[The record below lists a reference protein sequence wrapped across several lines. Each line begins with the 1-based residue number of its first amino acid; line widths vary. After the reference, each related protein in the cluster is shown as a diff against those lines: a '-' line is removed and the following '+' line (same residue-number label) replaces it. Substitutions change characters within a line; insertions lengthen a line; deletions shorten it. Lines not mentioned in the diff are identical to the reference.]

1 MKKSP
6 QLYIVYFTVFLDLLG
21 FGILIPLLPYVAE
34 SYNVSKIEIGFL
46 MASYSLAQFIFSPIW
61 GRLSDRIGRRPIIL
75 LSLLG
80 SSSGYLL
87 FALADSMTMLFVARI
102 IAGCASGN
110 ISAAQAIV
118 ADTLPP
124 EERTKGMGMIGAS
137 IGLGFMLGPALAGF
151 LVSEHSYALPFI
163 VAASLSGLD
172 LILAFFFL
180 PETVNN
186 RNDQNI
192 ERRRFS
198 LFTLKNSLGV
208 KFIPHLFSI
217 SLIYHIALA
226 SMESSF
232 ALFGHAAFGM
242 NERENSYIMF
252 LVGVIMVA
260 IQGGVIRSASKR
272 YGDRNLLL
280 FGIMGVTIGFA
291 LIGYAT
297 SFKILIAATIF
308 MAIASGFIG
317 PSISSLISQ
326 FSAKDVQGGILGLN
340 QSMASMGRIIGPI
353 VGTILFQWLN
363 PRAPFY
369 AGSILL
375 MFSFLI
381 IIPLRRGLR
390 DNQK

>member
-34 SYNVSKIEIGFL
+34 SYNVSKIEIGCL

-186 RNDQNI
+186 RDDQNI

-198 LFTLKNSLGV
+198 LFILKNSLGV

-353 VGTILFQWLN
+353 VGTILFQMMN

>member
-1 MKKSP
+1 MKKNP

-75 LSLLG
+75 ISLIG
-80 SSSGYLL
+80 SSTGYLL

-124 EERTKGMGMIGAS
+124 KERTKGMGMIGAS

-151 LVSEHSYALPFI
+151 LVSDHNYALPFI

-172 LILAFFFL
+172 LILAFFLL

-186 RNDQNI
+186 RDDQNI

-198 LFTLKNSLGV
+198 LFILKNSLGV

-232 ALFGHAAFGM
+232 ALFGKAVFDM

-252 LVGVIMVA
+252 LVGFIMVA

-326 FSAKDVQGGILGLN
+326 FSSKDVQGGILGLN

-353 VGTILFQWLN
+353 VGTILFQMMN

-375 MFSFLI
+375 LFSFLI

-390 DNQK
+390 DNQQ